1 MIAIIDM
8 VGKYYRWFNVSSKP
22 LKDISVPKFLYKDI
36 KKYALIDAMKC
47 PILILKKSL
56 RELVLWLETI
66 ENEEDI
72 DHGMVSLFQNLHYAT
87 LNCANLNNTDQI
99 FPDFANKH
107 VFYDDDNNY
116 HLNFPLYSCI
126 KHSMETEFILIPLLS
141 LGRFSTERKLLLNG
155 TLRGCFCNSKLIG
168 EEDDPEYL

>member
-1 MIAIIDM
+1 MIIVDI
-8 VGKYYRWFNVSSKP
+8 VVKYYRWFNVSSKP

-72 DHGMVSLFQNLHYAT
+72 DHGMVSSFSHLHHVT
-87 LNCANLNNTDQI
+87 RNCANINNTDQI
-99 FPDFANKH
+99 LPGLQTRIYF
-107 VFYDDDNNY
+107 
-116 HLNFPLYSCI
+116 
-126 KHSMETEFILIPLLS
+126 MMT
-141 LGRFSTERKLLLNG
+141 T
-155 TLRGCFCNSKLIG
+155 
-168 EEDDPEYL
+168 